1 MLLCL
6 GRRCGLEPCNT
17 ITAYS
22 FEERMKTRQ
31 LIPERPS
38 PDTSGTLLSAVIKE
52 VCGTGEEAAGCWEI
66 DARNGFP
73 DDMLGVKS
81 NALFYVHGRGS

>member
-1 MLLCL
+1 MLLCFW
-6 GRRCGLEPCNT
+6 RRVLEPCNT
-17 ITAYS
+17 VTAYS
-22 FEERMKTRQ
+22 FIERMKTRQ

-38 PDTSGTLLSAVIKE
+38 SDTSGTLLSAVIKD
-52 VCGTGEEAAGCWEI
+52 VCGTGEEAAGLCGT

-73 DDMLGVKS
+73 DDMLKVKS